1 MKIHQKNVHKN
12 SPKKRTSHGQK
23 RRQEVTKKCPGEVTV
38 WQCPREVTYHLIS
51 VLIIAFIRDSRVI
64 NYAGGFRAYRD
75 KSSIL
80 FGNLCGNLSGNLSGN
95 SQLGPSL
102 EKFIR
107 KSSWA
112 GIHCWESCLDISWKC
127 INFAEL
133 SLLSLNIFL
142 GKFVYFS
149 ILDEKIHN
157 YVKKSCEFYHPKIE
171 KYTHFTLK
179 ILANMATS
187 GGHFSHP
194 SGMGGYW
201 GYSGWKIFEMAIIRK
216 EWH

>member
-1 MKIHQKNVHKN
+1 MLVSTQVATPNKSQDRMKLMDVSRCALQLYYVN
-12 SPKKRTSHGQK
+12 SQDWSYLPSYFSTN
-23 RRQEVTKKCPGEVTV
+23 KCIYTCFE
-38 WQCPREVTYHLIS
+38 S
-51 VLIIAFIRDSRVI
+51 
-64 NYAGGFRAYRD
+64 GFRAYRD